1 VVDKYYSSA
10 DNVGWRIY
18 GSTPLNGLDMGQ
30 AKTKMN
36 KEERFELWVN
46 KFRNELAEGQIQV
59 LQDSLSNFEWP
70 NEYKELIKD
79 RIEELKPKQRR

>member
-1 VVDKYYSSA
+1 M
-10 DNVGWRIY
+10 
-18 GSTPLNGLDMGQ
+18 NGNERNGKSRLTGDGGKN
-30 AKTKMN
+30 KTKMN

-70 NEYKELIKD
+70 NEYKELIQD